1 MFKYTLKRIVIS
13 LLTIFI
19 VITATFFLIRA
30 IPGGPFTG
38 EKKLPPSILE
48 NLNKKFGLDK
58 PMSQQY
64 TTYVSSIVTKGDL
77 GPSMMYEGTTVNDII
92 KKFFPVSARLG
103 LASVIFSLIFG
114 VLLGILS
121 ALKENKWQDRAAMVV
136 STIGV
141 TVPSFVMAT
150 LLTYVFAIQLKLF
163 PAIGLKTAS
172 SYVLPTIAL
181 GGYSMAFVSR
191 LSRSSLV
198 EVLRQDFIRVAK
210 AKGLPQRVVIVKH
223 ALRNSLIPIITYVGP
238 LLASVLTG
246 SFVVESIFGIP
257 GLGREFVTSISNRD
271 YTEIMGLTI
280 FYCAFLVVCNL
291 VVDILYGFVDPRIK
305 IQD

>member
-1 MFKYTLKRIVIS
+1 MFKYTLKRIAIS

-19 VITATFFLIRA
+19 VITATYFLIRA

-38 EKKLPPSILE
+38 EKKLAPSILE
-48 NLNKKFGLDK
+48 NLNKKFGLNK
-58 PMSQQY
+58 PLGQQY
-64 TTYVSSIVTKGDL
+64 TTYVSTIITKGDL
-77 GPSMMYEGTTVNDII
+77 GPSMQYEGTTVNDVI

-103 LASVIFSLIFG
+103 LASVIFSLVFG

-121 ALKENKWQDRAAMVV
+121 ALKENKWQDRVSMVI

-150 LLTYVFAIQLKLF
+150 LLTYFFAIKFKIF
-163 PAIGLKTAS
+163 PAIGLKTPA

-210 AKGLPQRVVIVKH
+210 AKGLSQRVVISKH
-223 ALRNSLIPIITYVGP
+223 ALRNSMIPIITYVGP

-257 GLGREFVTSISNRD
+257 GLGREFVTSIGNRD
-271 YTEIMGLTI
+271 YTLIMGLTI

-291 VVDILYGFVDPRIK
+291 IVDILYGFVDPRIK

>member
-1 MFKYTLKRIVIS
+1 MFKYTLKRIAIS

-38 EKKLPPSILE
+38 EKKLAPSILE
-48 NLNKKFGLDK
+48 NLNRKFGLDK
-58 PMSQQY
+58 PMGQQY

-121 ALKENKWQDRAAMVV
+121 ALKENKWQDRVAMVI

-150 LLTYVFAIQLKLF
+150 LLTYFFAIQLKLF
-163 PAIGLKTAS
+163 PATGLKNLS

-210 AKGLPQRVVIVKH
+210 AKGLPQRVVIAKH

-257 GLGREFVTSISNRD
+257 GLGREFVTSIGNRD

>member
-1 MFKYTLKRIVIS
+1 MFKYTLKRIAIS

-38 EKKLPPSILE
+38 EKKLAPSILE
-48 NLNKKFGLDK
+48 NLNKKFGLNK
-58 PMSQQY
+58 PLGQQY
-64 TTYVSSIVTKGDL
+64 TTYVSTIITKGDL
-77 GPSMMYEGTTVNDII
+77 GPSMQYEGTTVNDVI

-103 LASVIFSLIFG
+103 LASVLFSLVFG

-121 ALKENKWQDRAAMVV
+121 ALKENKWQDRVSMVI

-150 LLTYVFAIQLKLF
+150 LLTYFFAIKFKIF
-163 PAIGLKTAS
+163 PAIGLKTPAS
-172 SYVLPTIAL
+172 YILPTIAL

-210 AKGLPQRVVIVKH
+210 AKGLSQRVVISKH
-223 ALRNSLIPIITYVGP
+223 ALRNSMIPIITYVGP

-257 GLGREFVTSISNRD
+257 GLGREFVTSIGNRD
-271 YTEIMGLTI
+271 YTLIMGLTI
-280 FYCAFLVVCNL
+280 FYCAFLVLCNL
-291 VVDILYGFVDPRIK
+291 IVDILYGFVDPRIK

>member
-1 MFKYTLKRIVIS
+1 
-13 LLTIFI
+13 
-19 VITATFFLIRA
+19 
-30 IPGGPFTG
+30 
-38 EKKLPPSILE
+38 
-48 NLNKKFGLDK
+48 
-58 PMSQQY
+58 
-64 TTYVSSIVTKGDL
+64 
-77 GPSMMYEGTTVNDII
+77 MYEGTTVNDII

-150 LLTYVFAIQLKLF
+150 LLTYIFAIQLKLF

-257 GLGREFVTSISNRD
+257 GLGREFVTSINNRD
-271 YTEIMGLTI
+271 YTLIMGLTI
-280 FYCAFLVVCNL
+280 FYCAFLVICNL

>member
-1 MFKYTLKRIVIS
+1 MFKYTLKRIAIS

-92 KKFFPVSARLG
+92 KKFFPVSAKLG
-103 LASVIFSLIFG
+103 LASVVFSLIFG

-121 ALKENKWQDRAAMVV
+121 ALKENKWQDRLSMVI

-150 LLTYVFAIQLKLF
+150 LLTYVFAIKLKLF
-163 PAIGLKTAS
+163 PAIGLKSVS

-280 FYCAFLVVCNL
+280 FYCAFLVICNL
-291 VVDILYGFVDPRIK
+291 IVDILYGFVDPRIK

>member
-1 MFKYTLKRIVIS
+1 MFKYILKRIVIS
-13 LLTIFI
+13 LITIFI
-19 VITATFFLIRA
+19 VVTATFFLIRT

-38 EKKLPPSILE
+38 EKKLAPSILE
-48 NLNKKFGLDK
+48 NLNRKFGLDK
-58 PMSQQY
+58 PVAEQF
-64 TTYVSSIVTKGDL
+64 TTYVGSIVTKGDL

-103 LASVIFSLIFG
+103 LASVLFSLIFG
-114 VLLGILS
+114 ILLGILS
-121 ALKENKWQDRAAMVV
+121 ALKENKWQDRLSMVI

-150 LLTYVFAIQLKLF
+150 LLTYVFAIKLKLF
-163 PAIGLKTAS
+163 PATGLKTGI

-210 AKGLPQRVVIVKH
+210 AKGLSQRVVITKH

-257 GLGREFVTSISNRD
+257 GLGREFVTSIGNRD

-280 FYCAFLVVCNL
+280 FYCAFLVMCNL
-291 VVDILYGFVDPRIK
+291 IVDILYGFVDPRIK

>member
-1 MFKYTLKRIVIS
+1 MFKYTLKRIAIS

-38 EKKLPPSILE
+38 EKKLAPSILE
-48 NLNKKFGLDK
+48 NLNKKFGLNK
-58 PMSQQY
+58 PLGQQY
-64 TTYVSSIVTKGDL
+64 TTYVSTIITKGDL
-77 GPSMMYEGTTVNDII
+77 GPSMQYEGTTVNDVI

-103 LASVIFSLIFG
+103 LASVVFSLVFG

-121 ALKENKWQDRAAMVV
+121 ALKENKWQDRVSMVI

-150 LLTYVFAIQLKLF
+150 LLTYFFAIKFKIF
-163 PAIGLKTAS
+163 PAIGLKTPAS
-172 SYVLPTIAL
+172 YILPTIAL

-210 AKGLPQRVVIVKH
+210 AKGLSQRVVISKH
-223 ALRNSLIPIITYVGP
+223 ALRNSMIPIITYVGP

-257 GLGREFVTSISNRD
+257 GLGREFVTSIGNRD
-271 YTEIMGLTI
+271 YTLIMGLTI

-291 VVDILYGFVDPRIK
+291 IVDILYGFVDPRIK

>member
-1 MFKYTLKRIVIS
+1 MFKYTLKRIAIS

-38 EKKLPPSILE
+38 EKKLAPSILE
-48 NLNKKFGLDK
+48 NLNKKFGLNK
-58 PMSQQY
+58 PLGQQY
-64 TTYVSSIVTKGDL
+64 TTYVSTIITKGDL
-77 GPSMMYEGTTVNDII
+77 GPSMQYEGTTVNDVI

-103 LASVIFSLIFG
+103 LASVIFSLVFG

-121 ALKENKWQDRAAMVV
+121 ALKENKWQDRVSMVI

-150 LLTYVFAIQLKLF
+150 LLTYFFAIKFKIF
-163 PAIGLKTAS
+163 PAIGLKTPAS
-172 SYVLPTIAL
+172 YILPTIAL

-210 AKGLPQRVVIVKH
+210 AKGLSQRVVISKH
-223 ALRNSLIPIITYVGP
+223 ALRNSMIPIITYVGP

-257 GLGREFVTSISNRD
+257 GLGREFVTSIGNRD
-271 YTEIMGLTI
+271 YTLIMGLTI

-291 VVDILYGFVDPRIK
+291 IVDILYGFVDPRIK

>member
-121 ALKENKWQDRAAMVV
+121 ALKENKWQDRAAMVI

-150 LLTYVFAIQLKLF
+150 LLTYFFAIQLKLF

-257 GLGREFVTSISNRD
+257 GLGREFVTSIGNRD

-280 FYCAFLVVCNL
+280 FYCAFLVICNL

>member
-1 MFKYTLKRIVIS
+1 MFKYTLKRIAIS

-38 EKKLPPSILE
+38 EKKLAPSILE
-48 NLNKKFGLDK
+48 NLNKKFGLNK
-58 PMSQQY
+58 PLGQQY
-64 TTYVSSIVTKGDL
+64 TTYVSTIITKGDL
-77 GPSMMYEGTTVNDII
+77 GPSMQYEGTTVNDVI

-103 LASVIFSLIFG
+103 LASVIFSLVFG

-121 ALKENKWQDRAAMVV
+121 ALKENKWQDRVSMVI

-150 LLTYVFAIQLKLF
+150 LLTYFFAIKFKIF
-163 PAIGLKTAS
+163 PAIGLKTPAS
-172 SYVLPTIAL
+172 YILPTIAL

-210 AKGLPQRVVIVKH
+210 AKGLSQRVVISKH
-223 ALRNSLIPIITYVGP
+223 ALRNSMIPIITYVGP

-257 GLGREFVTSISNRD
+257 GLGREFVTSIGNRD
-271 YTEIMGLTI
+271 YTLIMGLTI
-280 FYCAFLVVCNL
+280 FYCAFLVLCNL
-291 VVDILYGFVDPRIK
+291 IVDILYGFVDPRIK